1 MPKVWLFS
9 LMVFGIYGFYVGS
22 SYLTPYFTAVLGVS
36 VTFSGALATLKNYG
50 TRFVGAP
57 VAGIICDK
65 IGRLKFIAVGFVV
78 MIILMIAFMLMPA
91 NPGVLVPIM
100 ILMFALALVNVSM
113 KGVQFSVIDEL
124 GVDQK
129 VNGMAISIAS
139 LVGFNLPDVALH
151 PICGA
156 LLDAFEAV
164 TAYKIIFYILL
175 GMLVMGFVMALILIG
190 SVKKEK
196 ARTAAEK
203 A

>member
-1 MPKVWLFS
+1 M
-9 LMVFGIYGFYVGS
+9 
-22 SYLTPYFTAVLGVS
+22 
-36 VTFSGALATLKNYG
+36 
-50 TRFVGAP
+50 
-57 VAGIICDK
+57 
-65 IGRLKFIAVGFVV
+65 
-78 MIILMIAFMLMPA
+78 
-91 NPGVLVPIM
+91 
-100 ILMFALALVNVSM
+100 
-113 KGVQFSVIDEL
+113 
-124 GVDQK
+124 
-129 VNGMAISIAS
+129 
-139 LVGFNLPDVALH
+139 GFNLPDVALH